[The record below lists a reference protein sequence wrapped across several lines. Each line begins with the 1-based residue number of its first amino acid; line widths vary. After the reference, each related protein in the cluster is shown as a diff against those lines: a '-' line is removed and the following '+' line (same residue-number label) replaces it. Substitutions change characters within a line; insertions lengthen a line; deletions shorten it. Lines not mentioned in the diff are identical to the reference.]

1 MRTGLRAAE
10 PAGAG
15 PPGAPLRSCAGP
27 PRRLRRPL
35 PLPGG
40 VPGDHPLDCGAGGPC
55 LHPWHLGTSSER
67 TGHSQAWRMRHT
79 SWSGP
84 PMIHLR
90 DACVTVSGPERGGGP
105 RAQWPQLK
113 DESRL
118 EIRQAEKQHAHACDR
133 AWLISSH
140 HYFCYFNTTYLI
152 SDHPHNGATM
162 ILICTT
168 VSFYF

>member
-1 MRTGLRAAE
+1 MAHATYVVVRSSHDPFARCFGDGVWSVEVAR
-10 PAGAG
+10 GA
-15 PPGAPLRSCAGP
+15 
-27 PRRLRRPL
+27 
-35 PLPGG
+35 
-40 VPGDHPLDCGAGGPC
+40 
-55 LHPWHLGTSSER
+55 
-67 TGHSQAWRMRHT
+67 
-79 SWSGP
+79 
-84 PMIHLR
+84 
-90 DACVTVSGPERGGGP
+90 
-105 RAQWPQLK
+105 AQWPQLK

-168 VSFYF
+168 VAFYF

>member
-1 MRTGLRAAE
+1 
-10 PAGAG
+10 
-15 PPGAPLRSCAGP
+15 
-27 PRRLRRPL
+27 
-35 PLPGG
+35 
-40 VPGDHPLDCGAGGPC
+40 
-55 LHPWHLGTSSER
+55 
-67 TGHSQAWRMRHT
+67 MRHT